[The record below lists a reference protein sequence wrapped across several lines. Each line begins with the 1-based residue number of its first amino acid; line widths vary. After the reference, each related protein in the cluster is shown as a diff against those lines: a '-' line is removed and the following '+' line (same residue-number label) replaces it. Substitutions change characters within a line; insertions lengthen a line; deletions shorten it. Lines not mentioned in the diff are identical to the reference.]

1 MPALAVR
8 LGMLVITP
16 LAALL
21 TVALSA
27 AFVAGAVAAFAITGM
42 AVPLMLS
49 GTAVML
55 LRRPLGRT
63 RLRALTGGGPGIAT
77 QLPALVVYDFMFQ
90 RGQLGRGAAAAVMM
104 LLTLLFVLGPYG
116 LWKYVQ
122 RRREARA

>member
-8 LGMLVITP
+8 LGMLVIAP

-42 AVPLMLS
+42 AIPLMLA

-63 RLRALTGGGPGIAT
+63 RLRALTGGGDCHPD
-77 QLPALVVYDFMFQ
+77 QLFDVAQERQF
-90 RGQLGRGAAAAVMM
+90 VM
-104 LLTLLFVLGPYG
+104 
-116 LWKYVQ
+116 
-122 RRREARA
+122 